1 MTRPTVLR
9 LVPPTASAAPAH
21 VGEERSPPE
30 PTPSSR
36 GGHRALAALP
46 DGGLVALA
54 AQGDS
59 AAAECLYRRHASFA
73 LNLATRIAGTTNEA
87 EDVVHD
93 AFLRA
98 FQRLD
103 RLREPAA
110 FRMWLGTIVVH
121 GVRSRLRREKLRR
134 LLGLADSRGSQ
145 PVDLDRIASPTASP
159 ATRAELAQLYALLG
173 TLPADERI
181 AWTLRH
187 IEGHELEEAAGLAG
201 CSLATVKRR
210 IQRAQAHLDAH
221 FVTVTPHET
230 EGGR

>member
-145 PVDLDRIASPTASP
+145 PVDLDRIASPTASS
-159 ATRAELAQLYALLG
+159 AG
-173 TLPADERI
+173 
-181 AWTLRH
+181 TLRH